1 MLYESAG
8 GPARLGEARRGSSS
22 SPPATSQHGSSLD
35 GCLPSILSAFCTA
48 SPSSLGRSAGPGRA
62 VSGAMAR
69 SEYHAYELSGRV
81 AGSGLARRAARRR
94 AAHHPFN
101 SVFCLASLAATASGG
116 RRRPPRFASA
126 ATPTTRAS
134 ARRRVACGGPAWRAA
149 RRERG
154 QQAVQRSLT
163 RSERR

>member
-1 MLYESAG
+1 M
-8 GPARLGEARRGSSS
+8 PAWVQGSWGYG
-22 SPPATSQHGSSLD
+22 A
-35 GCLPSILSAFCTA
+35 LPS
-48 SPSSLGRSAGPGRA
+48 GA
-62 VSGAMAR
+62 VTR

-126 ATPTTRAS
+126 AYACDTRVDSPPAS
-134 ARRRVACGGPAWRAA
+134 PAAGPRGALLVGSVLSRLCSAA
-149 RRERG
+149 
-154 QQAVQRSLT
+154 
-163 RSERR
+163 